1 MSRESSISRSL
12 WWLADASSNMLDS
25 NEREAVHG
33 DLAESLE
40 TGGQA
45 LRHVLGLVIR
55 RQIAFWRGWQPWV
68 CLFSLVVP
76 LGTLLSLV
84 CRSMADGSAV
94 YIWLY
99 ANNWDWA
106 FVHNAAFLRN
116 LFSSLTDIFLSY
128 LELACWA
135 WNSGFLLASLSRRTI
150 WFSGAVFCLV
160 LLFVQLLG
168 GPQFLRHSFVL
179 LRTRDTPGHAVVF
192 ALGFYRVLFPL
203 ITHAAL
209 VLVPSVWGM
218 RQGLRLG
225 TLPRSVRTSLWICA
239 LVAVAALL
247 TQNLAWWMLRVWQVF
262 PLRYPRLPSLMP
274 YSVLGPTMYLL
285 ATTRSRHSQRREAV
299 S

>member
-1 MSRESSISRSL
+1 MSRESRVRRSL
-12 WWLADASSNMLDS
+12 WWLADASSKMLDS
-25 NEREAVHG
+25 NEREAVRG

-55 RQIAFWRGWQPWV
+55 RQLALWTGWQPWV
-68 CLFSLVVP
+68 SLLGLVVP

-84 CRSMADGSAV
+84 SRSMADGSAV
-94 YIWLY
+94 YVWLY
-99 ANNWDWA
+99 ANNWDSS
-106 FVHNAAFLRN
+106 FVHNAAFLNN
-116 LFSSLTDIFLSY
+116 LSSSLTAMFLSY
-128 LELACWA
+128 LELACLA
-135 WNSGFLLASLSRRTI
+135 WNSGFLLASLSRRTS

-168 GPQFLRHSFVL
+168 APQFLRHSFVL
-179 LRTRDTPGHAVVF
+179 LRTRDMPGHAVVF

-203 ITHAAL
+203 ILYAAL

-218 RQGLRLG
+218 RHGLRLG
-225 TLPRSVRTSLWICA
+225 TLPRGVRMGLLICG
-239 LVAVAALL
+239 LVAIAALL
-247 TQNLAWWMLRVWQVF
+247 TQNLSWWMLRVSQVF

-274 YSVLGPTMYLL
+274 YSVLGPTLYVL
-285 ATTRSRHSQRREAV
+285 ATIRCRRSHRREAV